1 MKKIIVFLAF
11 VISASAFYAEQP
23 CDVVITAENF
33 QIPCVVTG
41 ITDSEV
47 QYKEY
52 PTYDN
57 SHSKSVNLSEIKKL
71 YLSDGTLIDPSK
83 GAVSADIIAKIV
95 ARPAPKTIPAPII
108 KKEVE
113 TKPQPSTPPAPVVE
127 ETPAKIAETPK
138 PQETHKS
145 KEKISGVTKAETPKT
160 ETKAPKSES
169 KPAPT
174 AVSAP
179 TPTQEATPTAS
190 NISEPKQPAT
200 VPPQPIVQDNLSD
213 EELELKFKIYKSTI
227 NKPKTAPQAPQPKPV
242 DLNKMSIAIFV
253 TGLDN
258 KQNDVRKVIESEV
271 KSKLNTIEGNK
282 AKIESAPAG
291 ITEDSILSLA
301 KKANSG
307 LTYLI
312 DVMPF
317 QNQYYLQSK
326 LIDTKSGDYL
336 VSDRAVSS
344 LNSLPEVLT
353 AIDELTNQV
362 KSHLQEK
369 KNQAPTSITTSQT
382 QQTQQ
387 KSQAK
392 EGTFFLYVKNTM
404 DFPINVLVA
413 GRIIGVVAPFFSQR
427 FKVSTNLYGTVQLIQ
442 NSGYKYI
449 PIRETY
455 IIPQQEDGG
464 TVTLEM

>member
-1 MKKIIVFLAF
+1 MKKIFVFLVF
-11 VISASAFYAEQP
+11 VVSALAICAEQL
-23 CDVVITAENF
+23 CDVVITTENF

-57 SHSKSVNLSEIKKL
+57 SPSKSVNLSDIRKL

-83 GAVSADIIAKIV
+83 GAVSADITAKIA
-95 ARPAPKTIPAPII
+95 ARPAPKTIPAPIV
-108 KKEVE
+108 KKEVKA
-113 TKPQPSTPPAPVVE
+113 KPQPPTPPAPVVE

-138 PQETHKS
+138 PQESHKS
-145 KEKISGVTKAETPKT
+145 KEKISGVTKADIPKT
-160 ETKAPKSES
+160 EVKAPKSEP
-169 KPAPT
+169 KPAL
-174 AVSAP
+174 ASAP
-179 TPTQEATPTAS
+179 TPAPS
-190 NISEPKQPAT
+190 NLSKSKQPAP
-200 VPPQPIVQDNLSD
+200 VPQQPIVQDNLSD
-213 EELELKFKIYKSTI
+213 EELELKFKIYNSTI
-227 NKPKTAPQAPQPKPV
+227 NKPKTVPQAPQPKPV
-242 DLNKMSIAIFV
+242 ELNKKSIAIFV
-253 TGLDN
+253 IGLEN
-258 KQNDVRKVIESEV
+258 KQNDVRKVVESEV
-271 KSKLNTIEGNK
+271 KSKLNSIEGYK
-282 AKIESAPAG
+282 AKVEIAPTG
-291 ITEDSILSLA
+291 VIEDSILSLA

-312 DVMPF
+312 EVMPF
-317 QNQYYLQSK
+317 HNQYYLQSK

-336 VSDRAVSS
+336 VSDRAASS
-344 LNSLPEVLT
+344 LGSLSEVLT
-353 AIDELTNQV
+353 TIDELTNQV

-369 KNQAPTSITTSQT
+369 KTQEPTSKTTPQT
-382 QQTQQ
+382 QQTLQ
-387 KSQAK
+387 KK
-392 EGTFFLYVKNTM
+392 DGTFFLYIKNTM